1 MDNDSKIALAQLDL
15 RAANEGVRRA
25 LGDTD
30 AIYLALRAC
39 ELLAAVVSDQ
49 QEEIETLQARL
60 DEDPST
66 YDLRKGRR

>member
-1 MDNDSKIALAQLDL
+1 MDNDSKIEQAQLDL
-15 RAANEGVRRA
+15 RAANEAVRRA
-25 LGDTD
+25 LGDAD

-49 QEEIETLQARL
+49 QEEIEALQARL